1 MRLAGIITEYDP
13 FHAGHAWQLR
23 RARELG
29 AQVIAVCM
37 SEDLT
42 QRGSAALLPP
52 AVRAAAA
59 LDAGADLVIGLPN
72 PCAVQS
78 AEGFAAAGVA
88 ALSALPGLDSLV
100 FGAETPDTDAL
111 METARVLC
119 SPEFDRTVKQLV
131 GQGMAFAAAR
141 AAAAGSLHPCAREI
155 LAHPNNNLGV
165 EYCKAI
171 LRQGSSLVPVPVQ
184 RTGAQHGQQTP
195 GEEGFASASYLRGLW
210 RRQGVQALAPYVP
223 AAALERYQKAAA
235 QGLDLDGRAF
245 SVAVLSR
252 LRAMDP
258 TRLAAARG
266 AAEGLEHRLAAA
278 VCCAPDL
285 ESLYAA
291 MKTKRYAHA
300 RLRRYALCAAL
311 GYGPDLPQTPP
322 YLHVLAANRAG
333 LSLLKGAALPADTSL
348 AALEKKSEAARQMA
362 RAHAAGADLAALC
375 RRIPGP
381 MGSSYTQKP
390 CLITGDS
397 GNNFHAKLTN
407 HCSTFCES
415 CISEKKVL

>member
-23 RARELG
+23 QARQLG
-29 AQVIAVCM
+29 AQAIAVCM

-100 FGAETPDTDAL
+100 FGAETPDADAFL
-111 METARVLC
+111 EVARVLC
-119 SPEFDRTVKQLV
+119 SSEFDRKVRALA
-131 GQGMAFAAAR
+131 GQGIPFAAAR
-141 AAAAGSLHPCAREI
+141 AAAAGALHPLAQEI
-155 LAHPNNNLGV
+155 LARPNNNLGV

-171 LRQGSSLVPVPVQ
+171 LRQNSHLVPVPVQ

-195 GEEGFASASYLRGLW
+195 GEGGFASASFLRELW
-210 RRQGVQALAPYVP
+210 REKGVDFLEPYVP
-223 AAALERYQKAAA
+223 APALERYRAAA
-235 QGLDLDGRAF
+235 QAGQDLDRQAF
-245 SVAVLSR
+245 SIAVLSR
-252 LRAMDP
+252 LRAMSP
-258 TRLAAARG
+258 EQLAATRG
-266 AAEGLEHRLAAA
+266 TAEGLEYRLAAA
-278 VCCAPDL
+278 VRIAGDL
-285 ESLYAA
+285 DALYTA

-311 GYGPDLPQTPP
+311 GYGANLSQTPP
-322 YLHVLAANRAG
+322 YLHVLAANQAG
-333 LSLLKGAALPADTSL
+333 LALLKGTALPADTSL
-348 AALEKKSEAARQMA
+348 AALAKKSEACSTMV
-362 RAHAAGADLAALC
+362 RAHAAGTDLAALC
-375 RRIPGP
+375 RRVPGP
-381 MGSSYTQKP
+381 MGGCYTQRP
-390 CLITGDS
+390 LLMTG
-397 GNNFHAKLTN
+397 
-407 HCSTFCES
+407 E
-415 CISEKKVL
+415 

>member
-29 AQVIAVCM
+29 AEAIAVCM

-42 QRGSAALLPP
+42 QRGSAALLPV

-111 METARVLC
+111 LETARVLC
-119 SPEFDRTVKQLV
+119 SPEFDRMVRQLA
-131 GQGMAFAAAR
+131 GQGMPFAAAP
-141 AAAAGSLHPCAREI
+141 AGEI
-155 LAHPNNNLGV
+155 LAQPNNNLGV

-171 LRQGSSLVPVPVQ
+171 LRQGSRLVPVPVQ

-195 GEEGFASASYLRGLW
+195 GEGGFASASFLRGLW
-210 RRQGVQALAPYVP
+210 RQQGVEALASYVP
-223 AAALERYQKAAA
+223 APALERYKAAA
-235 QGLDLDGRAF
+235 AEGQDLDSRAF
-245 SVAVLSR
+245 SIAVLSR
-252 LRAMDP
+252 LRAMGP
-258 TRLAAARG
+258 EQMAGTRG
-266 AAEGLEHRLAAA
+266 TAEGLEHRLAAA
-278 VCCAPDL
+278 ARCAQDL
-285 ESLYAA
+285 EGLYAA

-322 YLHVLAANRAG
+322 YLHVLAANRTG
-333 LSLLKGAALPADTSL
+333 LALLKGAALPADTSL
-348 AALEKKSEAARQMA
+348 AALEKKSDAARAMA

-375 RRIPGP
+375 RRTPGP
-381 MGSSYTQKP
+381 MGGSYTQKP
-390 CLITGDS
+390 LLRTG
-397 GNNFHAKLTN
+397 
-407 HCSTFCES
+407 E
-415 CISEKKVL
+415 